1 MLKFKNAIFKIL
13 IEIFIFNKSRRKI
26 LKARWAKKH
35 LKKYVDAAI
44 KTVDPLKVAAEKRH
58 DCKIIWQYW
67 HQGAENAP
75 QLVKECLASVK
86 RFNPEYEVKLLTFET
101 AGEYV
106 ELPQKYYDLVRQ
118 KKIKIAFFSDMLRL
132 NLLRK
137 YGGVW
142 VDATILLTSP
152 LPQNI
157 LDAEFMVMQ
166 KDVRSDL
173 SENIM
178 SCFFIRSVSNSLFLE
193 LIKTTLENYWQD
205 NDFVINY
212 FMFEHIATIIAS
224 YSEELASQWREMP
237 FYNAE
242 DAGLLQKMLCR
253 EFDETE
259 FRKLNDITGI
269 HKLTHKKSYDNAS
282 ETSYYRHI
290 VAGSTQS
297 QGDEK

>member
-1 MLKFKNAIFKIL
+1 MRAIELYFSHDHAVCRYIRHPKDTFYKLQILAYAIEMLPCQ
-13 IEIFIFNKSRRKI
+13 E
-26 LKARWAKKH
+26 
-35 LKKYVDAAI
+35 
-44 KTVDPLKVAAEKRH
+44 
-58 DCKIIWQYW
+58 
-67 HQGAENAP
+67 
-75 QLVKECLASVK
+75 
-86 RFNPEYEVKLLTFET
+86 
-101 AGEYV
+101 
-106 ELPQKYYDLVRQ
+106 
-118 KKIKIAFFSDMLRL
+118 
-132 NLLRK
+132 
-137 YGGVW
+137 
-142 VDATILLTSP
+142 
-152 LPQNI
+152 NI

-193 LIKTTLENYWQD
+193 LIKTTLENYWRD

-212 FMFEHIATIIAS
+212 FMFEHIATIIAA